1 MKTIRATFSNGIIK
15 PLEKVEYPE
24 GKELTVTIE
33 EEPAIVSQEKYVEI
47 LRKTAGSWKDID
59 ADKFLEDVYKSRS
72 INTRAAAK
80 L

>member
-15 PLEKVEYPE
+15 PLEKLEYPE

-33 EEPAIVSQEKYVEI
+33 EEPETVSKERYMEI

-59 ADKFLEDVYKSRS
+59 TDKFLEDVYKSRS
-72 INTRAAAK
+72 INTRPVAK